1 AEVTHPRQPSLS
13 VGGSSG
19 GSAAALAAELCYG
32 ALGTD
37 TGGSI
42 RVPSACCATVG
53 LKPTRERV
61 SLEGV
66 FPLVWSLDHV
76 GPMARDVGDTALLA
90 AALDPDGFSLPLL
103 PRKAVVGYDPDYYCD
118 AEEAVQED
126 FRNVL

>member
-1 AEVTHPRQPSLS
+1 AATAALREAGAVVLGVTVTDPGAFGVRTAEVTHPRQPSLS

-76 GPMARDVGDTALLA
+76 GPMARDVG
-90 AALDPDGFSLPLL
+90 
-103 PRKAVVGYDPDYYCD
+103 
-118 AEEAVQED
+118 
-126 FRNVL
+126 